1 MIHCTNSFGRL
12 KEVILGDVDIDV
24 IQYCDIAEQDKLM
37 HIFNQTKQDLNNFQ
51 KQLEQNGVK
60 VHRPKKIDK
69 QEVKIPLCPRDIL
82 FVIDDT
88 IIETYTYQ
96 KETLFTSLYFS
107 DIIDALQEQG
117 CNYLSMPTP
126 TYNKSDEPMFE
137 AASAYKFEKDI
148 FVSNGDTW
156 NTQGLNWMQN
166 VLPNYNFHIC
176 DNKNI
181 TGHID
186 THFAILRPGLLWSGH
201 PKSCLPEYF
210 KTWEVVEVDTST
222 DKTLRAEQTLIDNKI
237 QDDDFE
243 GTTLSVNVLSLDEN
257 TVFLYDHYKGNVNIL
272 RLLDKHKIEP
282 IWVKFAFSHFFN
294 QGLTC
299 LTSEINRD

>member
-1 MIHCTNSFGRL
+1 MIHCTNSFSRL
-12 KEVILGDVDIDV
+12 KEVILGDVDFNV
-24 IQYCDIAEQDKLM
+24 IEHCDIAEQDKLT
-37 HIFNQTKQDLNNFQ
+37 HIFNKTKQDLNNFQ
-51 KQLEQNGVK
+51 KQLEQNGVT
-60 VHRPKKIDK
+60 VHRPKMIDK

-82 FVIDDT
+82 FVMADT

-96 KETLFTSLYFS
+96 KETLHTSLYFK
-107 DIIDALQEQG
+107 DIIDSLQKQG
-117 CNYLSMPTP
+117 GTCLSMPTP
-126 TYNKSDEPMFE
+126 TNDGPIFE

-148 FVSNGDTW
+148 FVSSGDTW
-156 NTQGLNWMQN
+156 NEQGLKWMQN
-166 VLPNYNFHIC
+166 TLSNYKFHIC

-201 PKSCLPEYF
+201 PKHSLPEYF
-210 KTWEVVEVDTST
+210 KTWEVIEVDTST
-222 DKTLRAEQTLIDNKI
+222 DMTLRAGQTLVDNKV

-257 TVFLYDHYKGNVNIL
+257 TVFLYDHYKDNTNIL

-282 IWVKFAFSHFFN
+282 IWVEFTFSHFFN

-299 LTSEINRD
+299 LTTEINRD